1 MPKTWTNHVT
11 SHSSN
16 ALAVGASET
25 KDADATI
32 DFTEHAAQANAL
44 GKRT

>member
-16 ALAVGASET
+16 VLAVGTAET
-25 KDADATI
+25 KDADASI
-32 DFTEHAAQANAL
+32 DFTEHAAQSNSL